1 VALTPGLLGLTAT
14 FFSAE
19 IVVGMVRKCKNVPHP
34 VLCAGAMSWILIY
47 TMVWAVHHFAGTP
60 ELLKTML
67 PGMITGIFLS
77 FGYAKRI
84 VAYFSRS

>member
-1 VALTPGLLGLTAT
+1 
-14 FFSAE
+14 
-19 IVVGMVRKCKNVPHP
+19 
-34 VLCAGAMSWILIY
+34 MSWILIY